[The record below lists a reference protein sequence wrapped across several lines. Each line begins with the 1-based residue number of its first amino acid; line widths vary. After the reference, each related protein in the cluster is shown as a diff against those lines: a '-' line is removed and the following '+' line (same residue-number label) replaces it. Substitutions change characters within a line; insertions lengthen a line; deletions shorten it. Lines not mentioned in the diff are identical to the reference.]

1 MLGESSSADFFLLLV
16 FVGVLR
22 NAGGGDWFPFRL
34 EFFSWLCAVGLW
46 EGFLFKVSGV
56 PVSSFFWDALF
67 EFFFFV
73 VFFSNVPGTAQ
84 SGQEFC

>member
-34 EFFSWLCAVGLW
+34 EFFSWLCAVGLL
-46 EGFLFKVSGV
+46 EGFLFRVWV
-56 PVSSFFWDALF
+56 EPFFSLGC
-67 EFFFFV
+67 EFFFLGRAF
-73 VFFSNVPGTAQ
+73 
-84 SGQEFC
+84 